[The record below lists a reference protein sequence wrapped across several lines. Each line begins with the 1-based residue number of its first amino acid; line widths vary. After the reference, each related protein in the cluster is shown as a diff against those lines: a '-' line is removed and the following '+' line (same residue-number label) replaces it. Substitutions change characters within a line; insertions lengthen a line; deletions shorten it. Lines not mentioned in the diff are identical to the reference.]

1 MIDWQQTHEISMAI
15 QTAEMRLSHANM
27 AETFFAT
34 CNLINIAR
42 GQSIVTIAPM
52 PDDAITI
59 GASAKTPASSSNDS
73 SISSSIG
80 QVNIKLNKRHMDINA
95 VLPRVAFDRLIR
107 HIRQA
112 SPRLA
117 VLKVDI
123 NEALAVS
130 VDGDLSI
137 DREMTLDI
145 TDITVTIP
153 IR

>member
-27 AETFFAT
+27 VETFFAT

-42 GQSIVTIAPM
+42 GQSIVTIVPV
-52 PDDAITI
+52 PDDAITNCPL
-59 GASAKTPASSSNDS
+59 AVST
-73 SISSSIG
+73 IG

-112 SPRLA
+112 SPRPA

-137 DREMTLDI
+137 DKEMTLDI

>member
-1 MIDWQQTHEISMAI
+1 MKDWQQTHDISMAI
-15 QTAEMRLSHANM
+15 HTAEMRLSHADM

-52 PDDAITI
+52 PDDAISNA
-59 GASAKTPASSSNDS
+59 ASAKNPASSGND
-73 SISSSIG
+73 SSIG

-95 VLPRVAFDRLIR
+95 ILPREAFDRLIR

-112 SPRLA
+112 SPRPA

>member
-15 QTAEMRLSHANM
+15 QTAEMRLSHASM

-42 GQSIVTIAPM
+42 GQSIVTIVPV
-52 PDDAITI
+52 PDDAITNCPL
-59 GASAKTPASSSNDS
+59 AVST
-73 SISSSIG
+73 IG
-80 QVNIKLNKRHMDINA
+80 QINIKLNKRHMDINA

-112 SPRLA
+112 SPRPA

-137 DREMTLDI
+137 DKEMTLDI

>member
-1 MIDWQQTHEISMAI
+1 MKDWQQTHDISMAI
-15 QTAEMRLSHANM
+15 QTAEMRLSHADM

-52 PDDAITI
+52 PDDAISNA
-59 GASAKTPASSSNDS
+59 ASAKNPASSGND
-73 SISSSIG
+73 SSIG

-95 VLPRVAFDRLIR
+95 ILPREAFDRLIR

-112 SPRLA
+112 SPRPA

-137 DREMTLDI
+137 DKEMTLDI

>member
-1 MIDWQQTHEISMAI
+1 MKDWQQTHDISMAI
-15 QTAEMRLSHANM
+15 QTAEMRLSHADM

-52 PDDAITI
+52 PDDAISNA
-59 GASAKTPASSSNDS
+59 ASAKNPASSGNDS
-73 SISSSIG
+73 GIG

-95 VLPRVAFDRLIR
+95 ILPREAFDRLIR

-112 SPRLA
+112 SPRPA

>member
-15 QTAEMRLSHANM
+15 HTAEMRLSHAIM

-42 GQSIVTIAPM
+42 GQSIVSIVPV
-52 PDDAITI
+52 PDDAITNCPL
-59 GASAKTPASSSNDS
+59 AVST
-73 SISSSIG
+73 IG

-112 SPRLA
+112 SPRPA

-137 DREMTLDI
+137 DKEMTLDI

>member
-15 QTAEMRLSHANM
+15 HTAEMRLSHAIM

-42 GQSIVTIAPM
+42 GQSIVTIVPV
-52 PDDAITI
+52 PDDAITNCPL
-59 GASAKTPASSSNDS
+59 AVST
-73 SISSSIG
+73 IG

-112 SPRLA
+112 SPRPA

-137 DREMTLDI
+137 DKEMTLDI

>member
-15 QTAEMRLSHANM
+15 HTAEMRLSHAIM

-42 GQSIVTIAPM
+42 GQSIVSIVPV
-52 PDDAITI
+52 PDDAITNCPL
-59 GASAKTPASSSNDS
+59 AVST
-73 SISSSIG
+73 IG

-112 SPRLA
+112 SPRPA

>member
-15 QTAEMRLSHANM
+15 QTAEMRLSHVSM

-42 GQSIVTIAPM
+42 GQSIVTIVPV
-52 PDDAITI
+52 PDDAITNCPL
-59 GASAKTPASSSNDS
+59 AVST
-73 SISSSIG
+73 IG

-112 SPRLA
+112 SPRPA

-137 DREMTLDI
+137 DKEMTLDI

>member
-15 QTAEMRLSHANM
+15 QTAEMRLSHASM

-42 GQSIVTIAPM
+42 GQSIVTIVPV
-52 PDDAITI
+52 PDDAITNCPL
-59 GASAKTPASSSNDS
+59 AVST
-73 SISSSIG
+73 IG

-107 HIRQA
+107 HIRQV
-112 SPRLA
+112 SPRPA

-137 DREMTLDI
+137 DKEMTLDI

>member
-27 AETFFAT
+27 VETFFAT

-52 PDDAITI
+52 PDNAISNA
-59 GASAKTPASSSNDS
+59 ASAKNPASSGND
-73 SISSSIG
+73 SSIG
-80 QVNIKLNKRHMDINA
+80 QVNIKLNKRQMDINA
-95 VLPRVAFDRLIR
+95 ILPREAFDRLIR

-112 SPRLA
+112 SPRPA

-137 DREMTLDI
+137 DKEMMLDI

>member
-15 QTAEMRLSHANM
+15 HTAEMRLSHAIM
-27 AETFFAT
+27 AETFIAT

-42 GQSIVTIAPM
+42 GQSIVSIVPV
-52 PDDAITI
+52 PDDAITNCPL
-59 GASAKTPASSSNDS
+59 AVST
-73 SISSSIG
+73 IG

-95 VLPRVAFDRLIR
+95 VLPRVALDRLIR

-112 SPRLA
+112 SPRPA

-137 DREMTLDI
+137 DKEMTLDI

>member
-15 QTAEMRLSHANM
+15 HTAEMRLSHVSM

-42 GQSIVTIAPM
+42 GQSIVTIVPV
-52 PDDAITI
+52 PDDAITNCPL
-59 GASAKTPASSSNDS
+59 AVST
-73 SISSSIG
+73 IG

-112 SPRLA
+112 SPRPA

-137 DREMTLDI
+137 DKEMTLDI

>member
-15 QTAEMRLSHANM
+15 QTAEMRLSHASM

-42 GQSIVTIAPM
+42 GQSIVTIVPV
-52 PDDAITI
+52 PDDAITNCPL
-59 GASAKTPASSSNDS
+59 AVST
-73 SISSSIG
+73 IG

-112 SPRLA
+112 SPRPA

-137 DREMTLDI
+137 DKEMTLDI

>member
-15 QTAEMRLSHANM
+15 HTAEMRLSHASM

-42 GQSIVTIAPM
+42 GQSIVTIVPV
-52 PDDAITI
+52 PDDAITNCPL
-59 GASAKTPASSSNDS
+59 AVST
-73 SISSSIG
+73 IG

-112 SPRLA
+112 SPRPP

-137 DREMTLDI
+137 DKEMTLDI

>member
-1 MIDWQQTHEISMAI
+1 
-15 QTAEMRLSHANM
+15 
-27 AETFFAT
+27 
-34 CNLINIAR
+34 
-42 GQSIVTIAPM
+42 V
-52 PDDAITI
+52 PDDAITNCPL
-59 GASAKTPASSSNDS
+59 AVST
-73 SISSSIG
+73 IG

-112 SPRLA
+112 SPRPA

-137 DREMTLDI
+137 DKEMTLDI

>member
-27 AETFFAT
+27 VETFFAT

-42 GQSIVTIAPM
+42 GQSIVTIVPM
-52 PDDAITI
+52 PDDAITN
-59 GASAKTPASSSNDS
+59 SAPAKSPAN
-73 SISSSIG
+73 SSIG

-95 VLPRVAFDRLIR
+95 ILPREAFDRLIR

-112 SPRLA
+112 SPRPA

-137 DREMTLDI
+137 DKEMMLDI

>member
-1 MIDWQQTHEISMAI
+1 MKDWQQTHDISMAI
-15 QTAEMRLSHANM
+15 QTAEMRLSHADM

-52 PDDAITI
+52 PDDAISNA
-59 GASAKTPASSSNDS
+59 ASAKNPASSGND
-73 SISSSIG
+73 SSIG

-95 VLPRVAFDRLIR
+95 ILPREAFDRLIR

-112 SPRLA
+112 SPRPA

-137 DREMTLDI
+137 DKEMMLDI

>member
-59 GASAKTPASSSNDS
+59 GASAKTQP
-73 SISSSIG
+73 
-80 QVNIKLNKRHMDINA
+80 V
-95 VLPRVAFDRLIR
+95 
-107 HIRQA
+107 QA
-112 SPRLA
+112 M
-117 VLKVDI
+117 I
-123 NEALAVS
+123 QALAQAL
-130 VDGDLSI
+130 G
-137 DREMTLDI
+137 R
-145 TDITVTIP
+145 
-153 IR
+153 

>member
-42 GQSIVTIAPM
+42 GQSIVSIVPV
-52 PDDAITI
+52 PDDAITNCPL
-59 GASAKTPASSSNDS
+59 AVST
-73 SISSSIG
+73 IG

-112 SPRLA
+112 SPRPA

-137 DREMTLDI
+137 DKEMTLDI

>member
-42 GQSIVTIAPM
+42 GQSIVSIVPV
-52 PDDAITI
+52 PDDAITNCPL
-59 GASAKTPASSSNDS
+59 AVST
-73 SISSSIG
+73 IG

-137 DREMTLDI
+137 DKEMMLDI

>member
-15 QTAEMRLSHANM
+15 HTAEMRLSHASM

-42 GQSIVTIAPM
+42 GQSIVTIVPV
-52 PDDAITI
+52 PDDAITNCPL
-59 GASAKTPASSSNDS
+59 AVST
-73 SISSSIG
+73 IG

-95 VLPRVAFDRLIR
+95 ILPREAFDRLIR

-112 SPRLA
+112 SPRPA

-137 DREMTLDI
+137 DKEMMLDI

>member
-15 QTAEMRLSHANM
+15 HTAEMRLSHASM

-42 GQSIVTIAPM
+42 GQSIVTIVPV
-52 PDDAITI
+52 PDDAITNCPL
-59 GASAKTPASSSNDS
+59 AVST
-73 SISSSIG
+73 IG

-112 SPRLA
+112 SPRPA

-137 DREMTLDI
+137 DKEMTLDI

>member
-1 MIDWQQTHEISMAI
+1 MKDWQQTHDISMAI
-15 QTAEMRLSHANM
+15 QTAEMRLSHADM

-52 PDDAITI
+52 PDDAISNA
-59 GASAKTPASSSNDS
+59 ASAKNPASSGND
-73 SISSSIG
+73 SSIG

-95 VLPRVAFDRLIR
+95 ILPREAFDRLIR

-112 SPRLA
+112 SPRPA

>member
-1 MIDWQQTHEISMAI
+1 
-15 QTAEMRLSHANM
+15 
-27 AETFFAT
+27 
-34 CNLINIAR
+34 
-42 GQSIVTIAPM
+42 M

>member
-15 QTAEMRLSHANM
+15 HTAEMRLSHVSM

-42 GQSIVTIAPM
+42 GQSIVTIVPV
-52 PDDAITI
+52 PDDAMTNCPL
-59 GASAKTPASSSNDS
+59 AVST
-73 SISSSIG
+73 IG

-112 SPRLA
+112 SPRPA

-137 DREMTLDI
+137 DKEMTLDI

>member
-1 MIDWQQTHEISMAI
+1 MAI
-15 QTAEMRLSHANM
+15 HTAEMRLSHAIM

-42 GQSIVTIAPM
+42 GQSIVSIVPV
-52 PDDAITI
+52 PDDAITNCPL
-59 GASAKTPASSSNDS
+59 AVST
-73 SISSSIG
+73 IG

-112 SPRLA
+112 SPRPA

-137 DREMTLDI
+137 DKEMTLDI